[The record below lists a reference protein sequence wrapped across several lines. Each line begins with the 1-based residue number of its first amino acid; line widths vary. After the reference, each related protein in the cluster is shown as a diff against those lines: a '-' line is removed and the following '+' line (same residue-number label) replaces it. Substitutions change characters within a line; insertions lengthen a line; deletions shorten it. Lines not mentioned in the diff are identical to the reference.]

1 MTETFVVNMDH
12 ASGTIGGFIQ
22 VNDAELFSAG
32 APGELAFL
40 RRHPHAT
47 MRAAHYE
54 ESGPGQ
60 STIFAHS
67 LAQLHRLLD
76 DVAVTRAAATTAL
89 NIMRKGPSMHRRSHC
104 PQLVS
109 AAFDLP
115 TAQ

>member
-12 ASGTIGGFIQ
+12 ASGAIGGFIQ

-32 APGELAFL
+32 AASELAFR

-47 MRAAHYE
+47 LHAAHYE

-60 STIFAHS
+60 TTIFAHS
-67 LAQLHRLLD
+67 IAQLRRLLD

-104 PQLVS
+104 PQLV
-109 AAFDLP
+109 AAALELA

>member
-1 MTETFVVNMDH
+1 MTETFVINMDH

-22 VNDAELFSAG
+22 VNGAELFSAD

-40 RRHPHAT
+40 RHHPTPLCMPRT
-47 MRAAHYE
+47 MNQ
-54 ESGPGQ
+54 SGPGE
-60 STIFAHS
+60 STVFAHS

-104 PQLVS
+104 PRLV
-109 AAFDLP
+109 AAALDLP